1 MRNILLKIVLIQTIF
16 MVGCVQN
23 NEEIIEIKS
32 DDLITM
38 ENLDDYM
45 FRDDVQYVD
54 LRNFDSRFRSGFIYS
69 FEVIP
74 FFDYLDFRAFNR
86 SDTYE
91 FDPSHIINENQILR
105 LFDKD
110 KSIFLYADG
119 CIRSGYIKEVL
130 SYLEYENVFVLGGFY
145 EYEGEHLVL
154 GDGIYRFG
162 NTFYNTYLDESTNT
176 TYIVYGKLDLSR
188 KINEIRFDVIDNDNT
203 SIRDTLII
211 NSSTLD
217 IELTILENY
226 IIFDIVTIN
235 ELHESLIDIDNND
248 YSEISGL
255 TWEIDDGII
264 QVIFNLKAK

>member
-1 MRNILLKIVLIQTIF
+1 MEDTRLVMTTSLLFSIKDFTTRDGFCLSIPVLK
-16 MVGCVQN
+16 MVV
-23 NEEIIEIKS
+23 
-32 DDLITM
+32 T
-38 ENLDDYM
+38 
-45 FRDDVQYVD
+45 
-54 LRNFDSRFRSGFIYS
+54 
-69 FEVIP
+69 
-74 FFDYLDFRAFNR
+74 YLDCYCL
-86 SDTYE
+86 SKGC
-91 FDPSHIINENQILR
+91 NENEILR

-226 IIFDIVTIN
+226 IVYDLVTFTELYDSLLNLEDSGYSTVSDLDSVIIN
-235 ELHESLIDIDNND
+235 NLI
-248 YSEISGL
+248 
-255 TWEIDDGII
+255 
-264 QVIFNLKAK
+264 NLIEDFTPVK